1 VKELSSFTACVTRDM
16 ILHAVELDVEGACEL
31 YHLAAAAGADFEQPK
46 WEATTRLQQ
55 QGPQDVGQ
63 NACQQEND

>member
-1 VKELSSFTACVTRDM
+1 M